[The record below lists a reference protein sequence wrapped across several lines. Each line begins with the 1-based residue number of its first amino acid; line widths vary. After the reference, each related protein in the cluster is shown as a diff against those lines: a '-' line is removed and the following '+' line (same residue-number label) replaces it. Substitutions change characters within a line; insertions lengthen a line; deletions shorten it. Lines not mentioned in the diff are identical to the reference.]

1 LVSRVKPVRAKLSD
15 WGILVLLSILLLIT
29 HLSGTKQRYI
39 PTQNLSNVIV
49 QDPSLLYPYKA
60 NVMVPFNYLM
70 IYSIIPWIL
79 LCILTFLSFPMAN
92 VQLDW
97 KIILRKFEM
106 IARMWFSTLVITQ
119 LITEAIKNGVGRP
132 RPNFYQFIEVNPTE
146 PRLSFPS
153 GHASFSFSMLS
164 LLTIHLYYCILYV
177 QNRAFFY
184 HHHHIRTTLTNSY
197 SYFGLYFFTKLKN
210 YLILCLVIAFLPIG
224 LAMYIAISRV
234 LDYWHDYSDI
244 IVGGIIGTSVAIVIS
259 QSFHFEFY
267 GDRDPAVDDENNDN
281 NAKMSLLK
289 SNEEP
294 SISESASSHKR
305 EIAAGKNSPSFPL
318 TVVINRNNKQT
329 NESQNDQSKE
339 DETEFKWEKL
349 PKDI

>member
-1 LVSRVKPVRAKLSD
+1 MFK
-15 WGILVLLSILLLIT
+15 IVL
-29 HLSGTKQRYI
+29 
-39 PTQNLSNVIV
+39 
-49 QDPSLLYPYKA
+49 
-60 NVMVPFNYLM
+60 
-70 IYSIIPWIL
+70 
-79 LCILTFLSFPMAN
+79 
-92 VQLDW
+92 
-97 KIILRKFEM
+97 
-106 IARMWFSTLVITQ
+106 
-119 LITEAIKNGVGRP
+119 
-132 RPNFYQFIEVNPTE
+132 
-146 PRLSFPS
+146 
-153 GHASFSFSMLS
+153 
-164 LLTIHLYYCILYV
+164 
-177 QNRAFFY
+177 FFY